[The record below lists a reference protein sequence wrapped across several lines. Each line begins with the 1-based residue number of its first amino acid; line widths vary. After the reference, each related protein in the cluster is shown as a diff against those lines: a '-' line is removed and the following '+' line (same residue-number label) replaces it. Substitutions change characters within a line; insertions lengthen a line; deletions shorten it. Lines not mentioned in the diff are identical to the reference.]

1 MLKHDALWAAIDQ
14 LAEKNKMSVSAL
26 AKKAGLDPTT
36 FNKSKR
42 VSSDGRLRWPST
54 ESLAKI
60 LHVTETDLD
69 EFMASLTKPK
79 RSRRRPAL
87 MMAPM
92 QTLPLIGF
100 AQAGT
105 GGFFEDGGY
114 PVGSGMDE
122 VPFPYITD
130 EHAYALKVSGES
142 MMPFYRDGD
151 VIIVSP
157 SERVRRG
164 DRVVAKTTE
173 GEVMA
178 KVLDKQTE
186 EQVILLSLNPE
197 HPPRIFKP
205 TELSWIARILWV
217 SQ

>member
-1 MLKHDALWAAIDQ
+1 MLKHEAIWAAIDQ
-14 LAEKNKMSVSAL
+14 LAEKSGMSVSGL
-26 AKKAGLDPTT
+26 AKAAGLDPTS

-42 VSSDGRLRWPST
+42 LTGDGRARWPST

-60 LHVTETDLD
+60 LHATNTDLD
-69 EFMASLTKPK
+69 EFMASVSKPK
-79 RSRRRPAL
+79 RRRRSPL
-87 MMAPM
+87 QVAPM
-92 QTLPLIGF
+92 QSLPLIGF

-114 PVGSGMDE
+114 PVGTGMEE
-122 VPFPYITD
+122 VPFPFIND
-130 EHAYALKVSGES
+130 EHAYALKVSGDS

-157 SERVRRG
+157 SEQVRRG

-178 KVLDKQTE
+178 KVLDKRTE

-205 TELSWIARILWV
+205 QELSWIGRILWV